1 MIITKSFDA
10 DICTLSIEGDID
22 TTTSAVLDKAV
33 EECLPQCS
41 RIVLD
46 MAEVKYIS
54 SAGIRSI
61 IKTRKLI
68 GSKNLVLR
76 NLRNNIMEIIK
87 MTGFA
92 GSLNIE

>member
-1 MIITKSFDA
+1 MNIAKSIDS
-10 DICTLSIEGDID
+10 DTCILSIEGDID
-22 TTTSAVLDKAV
+22 TTSSGVLDKAV

-46 MAEVKYIS
+46 MTDVKYIS

-61 IKTRKLI
+61 VKTRKLV
-68 GSKNLVLR
+68 GSNNLVLR
-76 NLRNNIMEIIK
+76 NLRNNILEIIK

-92 GSLNIE
+92 DRLNIE

>member
-1 MIITKSFDA
+1 MNISKCIDA
-10 DICTLSIEGDID
+10 DICTLSVEGDID
-22 TTTSAVLDKAV
+22 TTSSAMLDKAV

-46 MAEVKYIS
+46 MADVKYVS

-61 IKTRKLI
+61 IKIRKLV
-68 GSKNLVLR
+68 GSNNLVVR
-76 NLRNNIMEIIK
+76 NIRSNIMEIIK

-92 GSLNIE
+92 DRLNIE

>member
-1 MIITKSFDA
+1 MNITKSIDA
-10 DICTLSIEGDID
+10 DVCTLSIEGDID
-22 TTTSAVLDKAV
+22 TTTSAILDKAV

-46 MAEVKYIS
+46 MKDVKYIS

-61 IKTRKLI
+61 VKTRKLV
-68 GSKNLVLR
+68 GSNNLVLR

-92 GSLNIE
+92 DRLIIE

>member
-1 MIITKSFDA
+1 MNISKCIDA
-10 DICTLSIEGDID
+10 DICTLSVEGDID
-22 TTTSAVLDKAV
+22 TTSSAMLDKAV

-46 MAEVKYIS
+46 MADVKYVS

-61 IKTRKLI
+61 IKIRKLV
-68 GSKNLVLR
+68 GSNNLVLR
-76 NLRNNIMEIIK
+76 NIRSNIMEIIK

-92 GSLNIE
+92 GRLNIE

>member
-1 MIITKSFDA
+1 MNITKSIDA
-10 DICTLSIEGDID
+10 DTCTLSIEGDID
-22 TTTSAVLDKAV
+22 TTSSALLDKAV

-46 MAEVKYIS
+46 MKDVKYIS
-54 SAGIRSI
+54 SAGLRSI
-61 IKTRKLI
+61 IKTRKLV
-68 GSKNLVLR
+68 GSDNLVLR

-92 GSLNIE
+92 RSLNIE

>member
-1 MIITKSFDA
+1 MNIVKIINA
-10 DICTLSIEGDID
+10 DTCTLSIEGDID
-22 TTTSAVLDKAV
+22 TTTSARLDKAV

-41 RIVLD
+41 KIVLD
-46 MAEVKYIS
+46 MAEVRYIS

-61 IKTRKLI
+61 IKTRKLV
-68 GSKNLVLR
+68 GSNNLVLR

-87 MTGFA
+87 MTGVA

>member
-1 MIITKSFDA
+1 MNISKCIDA
-10 DICTLSIEGDID
+10 DICTLSVEGDID
-22 TTTSAVLDKAV
+22 TTSSAMLDKAV

-46 MAEVKYIS
+46 MADVKYVS

-61 IKTRKLI
+61 IKIRKLV
-68 GSKNLVLR
+68 GSNNLVLR
-76 NLRNNIMEIIK
+76 NLRNNVMEIIK

-92 GSLNIE
+92 DRLIIE

>member
-1 MIITKSFDA
+1 MNIAKSIDS
-10 DICTLSIEGDID
+10 DTCILSIEGDID
-22 TTTSAVLDKAV
+22 TTSSGMLDKAV
-33 EECLPQCS
+33 EECLPQCI

-46 MAEVKYIS
+46 MKDVKYIS

-61 IKTRKLI
+61 VKTRKLV
-68 GSKNLVLR
+68 GSNNLVLR

-92 GSLNIE
+92 DKLNIE

>member
-1 MIITKSFDA
+1 LNIAKSIDS
-10 DICTLSIEGDID
+10 DTCILSIEGDID
-22 TTTSAVLDKAV
+22 TTSSGVLDKAV

-46 MAEVKYIS
+46 MKDVKYIS

-61 IKTRKLI
+61 VKTRKLV
-68 GSKNLVLR
+68 GSNNLVLR
-76 NLRNNIMEIIK
+76 NLRNNILEIIK

-92 GSLNIE
+92 DRLNIE

>member
-1 MIITKSFDA
+1 MNITKSIDA
-10 DICTLSIEGDID
+10 NTCTLSIEGDID
-22 TTTSAVLDKAV
+22 TTSSALLDKAV

-41 RIVLD
+41 RVVLD

-61 IKTRKLI
+61 IKARKLV
-68 GSKNLVLR
+68 GSNDLVLR
-76 NLRNNIMEIIK
+76 NIRANIMEIIK

-92 GSLNIE
+92 GRLNIE

>member
-1 MIITKSFDA
+1 MNIAKSIDS
-10 DICTLSIEGDID
+10 DTCILSIEGDID
-22 TTTSAVLDKAV
+22 TTSSGVLDKAV

-46 MAEVKYIS
+46 MKDVKYIS
-54 SAGIRSI
+54 SAGLRSI
-61 IKTRKLI
+61 IKTRKLV
-68 GSKNLVLR
+68 GSDNLVLR

-92 GSLNIE
+92 RSLNIE

>member
-1 MIITKSFDA
+1 MNITKSIEA
-10 DICTLSIEGDID
+10 NTCTLHIEGDID
-22 TTTSAVLDKAV
+22 TTSSALLDKTV

-46 MAEVKYIS
+46 MKDVKYIS
-54 SAGIRSI
+54 SAGLRSI
-61 IKTRKLI
+61 IKTRKLV
-68 GSKNLVLR
+68 GSDNLVLR

-92 GSLNIE
+92 RSLNIE

>member
-1 MIITKSFDA
+1 MNISKCIDA
-10 DICTLSIEGDID
+10 DICTLSVEGDID
-22 TTTSAVLDKAV
+22 TTSSAMLDKAV

-46 MAEVKYIS
+46 MADVKYVS

-61 IKTRKLI
+61 IKIRKLV
-68 GSKNLVLR
+68 GSNNLVLR
-76 NLRNNIMEIIK
+76 NIRSNIMEIIK

-92 GSLNIE
+92 DRLNIE

>member
-1 MIITKSFDA
+1 MNIVKNIDA
-10 DICTLSIEGDID
+10 DTCTLSIEGDID
-22 TTTSAVLDKAV
+22 TTSSALLDKAV

-46 MAEVKYIS
+46 MKDVKYIS
-54 SAGIRSI
+54 SAGLRSI
-61 IKTRKLI
+61 IKTRKLV
-68 GSKNLVLR
+68 GSDNLVLR

-92 GSLNIE
+92 RSLNIE

>member
-1 MIITKSFDA
+1 MNISKCIDA
-10 DICTLSIEGDID
+10 DICTLSVEGDID
-22 TTTSAVLDKAV
+22 TTSSAMLDKAV

-46 MAEVKYIS
+46 MADVKYVS

-61 IKTRKLI
+61 IKTRKLV
-68 GSKNLVLR
+68 GSNNLVLR
-76 NLRNNIMEIIK
+76 NISSNIMEIIK

-92 GSLNIE
+92 GRLNIE

>member
-1 MIITKSFDA
+1 MNIVKNIDA
-10 DICTLSIEGDID
+10 DTCTLSIQGDID
-22 TTTSAVLDKAV
+22 TTSCAVLDKAV

-46 MAEVKYIS
+46 MADVKYVS

-61 IKTRKLI
+61 IKTRKLV
-68 GSKNLVLR
+68 GSNNLVLR

-92 GSLNIE
+92 DRLNIE